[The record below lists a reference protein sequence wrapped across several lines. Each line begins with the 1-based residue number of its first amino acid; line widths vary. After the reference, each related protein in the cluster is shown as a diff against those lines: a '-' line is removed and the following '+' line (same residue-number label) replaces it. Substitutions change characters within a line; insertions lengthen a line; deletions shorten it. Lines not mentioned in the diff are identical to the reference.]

1 MAAKQQRP
9 RRGLHQRPSNDT
21 RTVRQQAG
29 PDDKFAESLHP
40 TAVPAALP
48 PVARCRGRTLRETP
62 ARHSWI
68 ARRLTAR
75 VNALRGNDDGYNI
88 VEFMLTFVAL
98 IIITMVVIQFA
109 LLWHARHVA
118 QAAAQD
124 ALRTASNYQSTAAAG
139 QSDGYA
145 YLHQVAPNLV
155 LDPQITVSRNA
166 TIVDVDVT
174 AHVLSI
180 GPFAMTVHESASG
193 PVERGTP

>member
-1 MAAKQQRP
+1 MSPRRAGDLTAALPTMARRRP
-9 RRGLHQRPSNDT
+9 RRVSESATRHQR
-21 RTVRQQAG
+21 
-29 PDDKFAESLHP
+29 
-40 TAVPAALP
+40 
-48 PVARCRGRTLRETP
+48 
-62 ARHSWI
+62 I
-68 ARRLTAR
+68 ARRLAAR
-75 VNALRGNDDGYNI
+75 LDALRDNDDGYNI

-124 ALRTASNYQSTAAAG
+124 ALRTASNYQSTADAG

-155 LDPQITVSRNA
+155 LDPHVAVTRNAITVN
-166 TIVDVDVT
+166 VDVT
-174 AHVLSI
+174 GHVLSV
-180 GPFAMTVHESASG
+180 GPFNMTIHESASG

>member
-1 MAAKQQRP
+1 MS
-9 RRGLHQRPSNDT
+9 PSP
-21 RTVRQQAG
+21 AG
-29 PDDKFAESLHP
+29 
-40 TAVPAALP
+40 VPAALP
-48 PVARCRGRTLRETP
+48 PMARCRGRRLRETS
-62 ARHSWI
+62 ARHSRI
-68 ARRLTAR
+68 ARSLAAR
-75 VNALRGNDDGYNI
+75 VEAVRGNDDGYNI

-124 ALRTASNYQSTAAAG
+124 ALRTASNYQSTADAG

-155 LDPQITVSRNA
+155 LDPQITVTRNA
-166 TIVDVDVT
+166 TTVDVDVT
-174 AHVLSI
+174 GHVLSI
-180 GPFAMTVHESASG
+180 GPFNLTVHESAGG